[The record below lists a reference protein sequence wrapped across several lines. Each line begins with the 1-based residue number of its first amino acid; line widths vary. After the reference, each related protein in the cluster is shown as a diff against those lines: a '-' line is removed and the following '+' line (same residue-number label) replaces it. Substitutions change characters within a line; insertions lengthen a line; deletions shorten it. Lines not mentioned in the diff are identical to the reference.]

1 MKRSEL
7 RKIIKEEIKNVLHE
21 NEDFLK
27 GLSNTFQNTTAAD
40 LISPS
45 GEEIEG
51 EGNEKTIEILNQ
63 LKPKL
68 DMVSKEMSND
78 NINWSR
84 DDIYQS
90 LLNRAKRLGTPGRGM
105 RDSHE
110 DIISSAEAVIKSWMG

>member
-1 MKRSEL
+1 MKKSHL
-7 RKIIKEEIKNVLHE
+7 RQIIKEEIKNVLHE

-51 EGNEKTIEILNQ
+51 EGNEETIEILNQ

-68 DMVSKEMSND
+68 DMVSKEMGND
-78 NINWSR
+78 DRIIR
-84 DDIYQS
+84 ADDVYQS

-110 DIISSAEAVIKSWMG
+110 DIISSAEAVIKSWIG